1 MNNQHS
7 KPGLVLAFLTLL
19 SCSITNGQVVNL
31 SDTHPAVSLSIRAKV
46 YTKKISASD
55 FSVRHFHLLAS
66 QNPDNAAYGW
76 DWRIVE
82 DKDSFRVNLLYVA
95 QTHVL
100 YSSNHPE
107 AGIRHCPRGI
117 PPGQYAET
125 MRYYLLPDEWLHP
138 VEELYGDDQPVSW
151 NEIPGNLRVLQVNL
165 NETARRELVFEKGKP
180 FPIQVTE
187 TLRDTVLQDSQV
199 IQIQF
204 ENIRLNAPLPDSALS
219 IQHVLDQGYAPVEYV
234 GPSTEK
240 SEARLTAEQVRLL
253 WQAPL
258 LGPNGDTLLL
268 RQPDARAYL
277 IDFWYASC
285 APCLKALPEMQAL
298 HEAYRPQGVHI
309 LALNAYDQDQRLE
322 LSQKLR
328 ARGFTFPVRFAP
340 PGLIRKLNIPAYP
353 YYLLLDAEGRL
364 HYAGWGGLQKL
375 REQIEALL

>member
-1 MNNQHS
+1 MTNQHS
-7 KPGLVLAFLTLL
+7 KPELLLVFLALL
-19 SCSITNGQVVNL
+19 SCSVTKSQAVNL
-31 SDTHPAVSLSIRAKV
+31 SDTHPPASLSVSAKM
-46 YTKKISASD
+46 YTKKISASN
-55 FSVRHFHLLAS
+55 FSVRHVHLFAS
-66 QNPDNAAYGW
+66 KNPDNAAYGW
-76 DWRIVE
+76 DWQIVE
-82 DKDSFRVNLLYVA
+82 DKDSFHVNLLYVA

-100 YSSNHPE
+100 YFSNRPE

-138 VEELYGDDQPVSW
+138 IEELYGDDQPVSW
-151 NEIPGNLRVLQVNL
+151 SETSGNLRVLQVNL
-165 NETARRELVFEKGKP
+165 NETARRELVFEKGNP

-187 TLRDTVLQDSQV
+187 TLRDSILQDSQV
-199 IQIQF
+199 IRIQF
-204 ENIRLNAPLPDSALS
+204 ENIQLNAPLPDSALS
-219 IQHVLDQGYAPVEYV
+219 IQHVLDQGYTPVEYV

-240 SEARLTAEQVRLL
+240 SEARLTAKQVRLL

-268 RQPDARAYL
+268 RQPGARAYL

-285 APCLKALPEMQAL
+285 APCLKALPELQTL
-298 HEAYRPQGVHI
+298 YKTYHPQGVHI
-309 LALNAYDQDQRLE
+309 LALNVYDRNHRLE

-340 PGLIRKLNIPAYP
+340 PGLVRKLNIPAYP

-375 REQIEALL
+375 REQIETLL